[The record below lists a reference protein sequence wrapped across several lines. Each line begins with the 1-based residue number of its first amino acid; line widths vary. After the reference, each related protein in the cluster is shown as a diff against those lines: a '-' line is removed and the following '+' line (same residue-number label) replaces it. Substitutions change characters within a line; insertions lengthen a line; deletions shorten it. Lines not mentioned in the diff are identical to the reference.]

1 MEERVGPKDEE
12 TKAQDKAKEEDL
24 DSAGKE
30 KEEAFM
36 TSTCGG
42 VSAEAETIGT
52 VGQDGMT
59 AR

>member
-1 MEERVGPKDEE
+1 MEERIGPKEEE
-12 TKAQDKAKEEDL
+12 TKAQEKAKEEDL

-30 KEEAFM
+30 KAEAFT

-42 VSAEAETIGT
+42 VMEAETIGT